1 MFNPEEPV
9 VVSRDID
16 VTQVPYGYPMHL
28 ATGTKVRV
36 VGLAGNVLEVEPVKM
51 ASVV

>member
-1 MFNPEEPV
+1 VQNRLVEFEAVTSAPE
-9 VVSRDID
+9 R
-16 VTQVPYGYPMHL
+16 L

-36 VGLAGNVLEVEPVKM
+36 VAVAGNLLEVEPVKT